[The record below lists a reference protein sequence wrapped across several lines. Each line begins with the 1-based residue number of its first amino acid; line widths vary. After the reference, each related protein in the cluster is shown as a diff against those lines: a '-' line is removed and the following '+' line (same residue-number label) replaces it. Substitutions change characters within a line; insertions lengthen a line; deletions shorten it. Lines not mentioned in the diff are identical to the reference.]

1 MKLPMDGK
9 VALITGGST
18 GIGRATALAFA
29 DAGAKVVL
37 ANPHSVT
44 AGEELEQLIRERGG
58 QALFVQADVTRAD
71 EVAGLVART
80 VEHFGQLDYAF
91 NNAGVGGP
99 PASVV
104 DTDEAAWDMVLDVNL
119 KGVWLCMKYQ
129 IPAMLRRGGG
139 VIVNTSSAGG
149 LVGTPGLGAYTAS
162 KHGVVGLTKVAAL
175 EYALAGIRVN
185 AVCPGVIHTPMVDQA
200 REMDPALVDMLT
212 ARHPIGRIGMPS
224 EVAAAVV
231 WLCSDA
237 ASFITGIALPIDG
250 GAVSQ

>member
-1 MKLPMDGK
+1 MTTPMGGK

-29 DAGAKVVL
+29 DAGARVVL
-37 ANPHSVT
+37 ANPHNVA
-44 AGEELEQLIRERGG
+44 AGEALARLIHERGG

-71 EVAGLVART
+71 EVAGLVAQT
-80 VEHFGQLDYAF
+80 VEHFGRLDYAF

-104 DTDEAAWDMVLDVNL
+104 DTDEANWDMVLDVNL

-129 IPAMLRRGGG
+129 IPAMLRFGGG
-139 VIVNTSSAGG
+139 AIVNTSSAGG
-149 LVGTPGLGAYTAS
+149 LVGTPGLAAYTAS

-175 EYALAGIRVN
+175 EYAQSGIRVN
-185 AVCPGVIHTPMVDQA
+185 AVCPGVIHTSMIDQV
-200 REMDPALVDMLT
+200 REIAPEVVDMLV
-212 ARHPIGRIGMPS
+212 ARHPIGRIGTPE

-237 ASFITGIALPIDG
+237 ASFITGTALSIDG

>member
-1 MKLPMDGK
+1 MKQRMDGK
-9 VALITGGST
+9 VALITGAST
-18 GIGRATALAFA
+18 GIGRATALMFA

-37 ANPHSVT
+37 ANPHNVA
-44 AGEELEQLIRERGG
+44 AGEELERLIRKRGG
-58 QALFVQADVTRAD
+58 HALFVPADVTRAD
-71 EVAGLVART
+71 DVAGLVART
-80 VEHFGQLDYAF
+80 VEEFGRLDYAF

-129 IPAMLRRGGG
+129 IPAMLQNGGG
-139 VIVNTSSAGG
+139 AIVNTSSAGG

-175 EYALAGIRVN
+175 EYARAGIRVN
-185 AVCPGVIHTPMVDQA
+185 AVCPGVIRTPMVDQA
-200 REMDPALVDMLT
+200 QQLDPALVDMLI
-212 ARHPIGRIGMPS
+212 ARHPIGRIGAPD

-237 ASFITGIALPIDG
+237 ATFITGVALPIDG
-250 GAVSQ
+250 GAVAL